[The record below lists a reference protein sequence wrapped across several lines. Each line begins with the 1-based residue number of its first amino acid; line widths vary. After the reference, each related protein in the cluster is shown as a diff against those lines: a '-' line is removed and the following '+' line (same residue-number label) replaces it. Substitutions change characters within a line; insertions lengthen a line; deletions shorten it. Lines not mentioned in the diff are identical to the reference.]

1 MPMMSKA
8 AGTIAAALI
17 VVSATAFAQGR
28 AAANQKPPAPA
39 PVPDTSEF
47 VIGAEDMLT
56 VLFFRDKELSGDVT
70 VRSDGMITLPL
81 VGDVRAEG
89 RTPTQLSDD
98 IKNLAARF
106 LTEPAVN
113 VFVRQVNSRKV
124 YITGEVKMPGMYPLT
139 SPRTVIQ
146 LIAMAGGVLEFAK
159 KNDITVLRKDGTAS
173 RAFRFNYENVAR
185 GQSLEQNLELRPGDT
200 IVVP

>member
-1 MPMMSKA
+1 MLMVSKA
-8 AGTIAAALI
+8 AAGAMAVALLLA
-17 VVSATAFAQGR
+17 SPNAFAQGQSTTSR
-28 AAANQKPPAPA
+28 
-39 PVPDTSEF
+39 VITSPDPLAEF
-47 VIGAEDMLT
+47 VIGAEDLLT
-56 VLFFRDKELSGDVT
+56 VLFWRDKELSGDVT

-81 VGDVRAEG
+81 VGDVQAAG
-89 RTPTQLSDD
+89 RTATQLSED
-98 IKNLAARF
+98 IKNLSARF
-106 LTEPAVN
+106 LTEPVVN

-159 KNDITVLRKDGTAS
+159 TGDIRVLRKDGNVS
-173 RAFRFNYENVAR
+173 RAFRFNYDNVAR

-200 IVVP
+200 VVVP

>member
-28 AAANQKPPAPA
+28 AAANQKAPAPA
-39 PVPDTSEF
+39 PDTSEF
-47 VIGAEDMLT
+47 VIGSEDMLT
-56 VLFFRDKELSGDVT
+56 VLFWRDKELSGDVT

-98 IKNLAARF
+98 IRNLAARF
-106 LTEPAVN
+106 LTEPVVN

-159 KNDITVLRKDGTAS
+159 KNEITVLRKDGTAS
-173 RAFRFNYENVAR
+173 RTFRFNYENVAR

-200 IVVP
+200 VVVP

>member
-1 MPMMSKA
+1 MSMMSKA
-8 AGTIAAALI
+8 AGIMAAALI
-17 VVSATAFAQGR
+17 AASATAFAQGR
-28 AAANQKPPAPA
+28 AAANRPAP
-39 PVPDTSEF
+39 PPPDTSEF
-47 VIGAEDMLT
+47 VIGAEDLLT
-56 VLFFRDKELSGDVT
+56 VLFWRDKELSGDVT

-81 VGDVRAEG
+81 VGDVRADG
-89 RTPTQLSDD
+89 RTPTQLAED

-106 LTEPAVN
+106 LTEPVVN

-159 KNDITVLRKDGTAS
+159 RNDITVLRKDGTAS
-173 RAFRFNYENVAR
+173 RAFRFNYDNVAR

>member
-1 MPMMSKA
+1 MSMASKA
-8 AGTIAAALI
+8 AASAMAVALFLA
-17 VVSATAFAQGR
+17 SPNAFAQR
-28 AAANQKPPAPA
+28 QATTSRVVTS
-39 PVPDTSEF
+39 PVPTAEF
-47 VIGAEDMLT
+47 VIGAEDLLT
-56 VLFFRDKELSGDVT
+56 VLFWRDKEVSGDVT

-81 VGDVRAEG
+81 VGDVQAAG
-89 RTPTQLSDD
+89 RTATQLTED
-98 IKNLAARF
+98 IRNLAARL
-106 LTEPAVN
+106 LTEPVVN

-159 KNDITVLRKDGTAS
+159 AGDITVLRKDGNVS
-173 RAFRFNYENVAR
+173 QAFKFNYNNVAR

-200 IVVP
+200 VVVP